1 MLDAAGV
8 ISTGIIAI
16 QPLGELKL
24 TSKTQSS
31 ICSHLPWQQQQYVV
45 EDYYVTRVRVN
56 EYVSTT
62 QQKKERKDEES

>member
-1 MLDAAGV
+1 MAA
-8 ISTGIIAI
+8 AA
-16 QPLGELKL
+16 
-24 TSKTQSS
+24 
-31 ICSHLPWQQQQYVV
+31 VV